1 MVTLNHYRTRRELA
15 TAQDVERV
23 RLLCDLHLPGTEI
36 MMSVKCVCSEQL
48 YRDATAR
55 LTILTVP
62 RTLYEDTQDKDTIL
76 DTYNF
81 VFEQEGYRLY
91 RKTNDEVDCFV
102 ACTCEPTK
110 VGELTTIY
118 AAIRLVYPLMPEWD
132 RGMLLGNIQI
142 PTPPRVLPRY
152 PYTYSESVLDDI
164 NNRVRG
170 NNLTDLER
178 NVKTISEAINERLRQ
193 LDELY
198 CSFNKAKES
207 YRIAKLS
214 PSTKYYDGLVD
225 LIKADVDNG
234 TVNYVELIEHGV
246 GSPEVKLCITQ
257 PITYWDTVQEDEIL
271 QGVPEVLEDTF
282 KAMFAGEIQLVCSQT
297 VRMFDTCIEGIN
309 DLNFNEHF
317 IPHMHL
323 GRYNCPGDN
332 ASTYRATQDW
342 VVKYNIVKNILG
354 QWNMYDTCVND
365 SLYNT
370 LLRNMD
376 TPTFRVVSTGQYVSV
391 TDIEGGILN
400 EINQDNE

>member
-1 MVTLNHYRTRRELA
+1 MVTVNHYRTRRELI
-15 TAQDVERV
+15 TTQDAERV
-23 RLLCDLHLPGTEI
+23 RLLCNLHLPDTDV
-36 MMSVKCVCSEQL
+36 MMGVKCVCSEQL

-62 RTLYEDTQDKDTIL
+62 RTLYEDTQDKDIIL

-91 RKTNDEVDCFV
+91 RKTNDDGDYFV

-118 AAIRLVYPLMPEWD
+118 VAIRLAYPLMPEWD
-132 RGMLLGNIQI
+132 RGMLLGDIQI
-142 PTPPRVLPRY
+142 PEPPRVLPRY
-152 PYTYSESVLDDI
+152 PYTYSASVLDDI
-164 NNRVRG
+164 DNRTDSVS
-170 NNLTDLER
+170 LTDLEQT
-178 NVKTISEAINERLRQ
+178 VKTIAESINAQLRQ
-193 LDELY
+193 LDNMY
-198 CSFNKAKES
+198 NSFNKAKES
-207 YRIAKLS
+207 YRMAKLS

-225 LIKADVDNG
+225 LIKADIDNG
-234 TVNYVELIEHGV
+234 TVNYVELIEHSIS
-246 GSPEVKLCITQ
+246 SPEVKLCITQ
-257 PITYWDTVQEDEIL
+257 PITYWDTVQEDEVL
-271 QGVPEVLEDTF
+271 QGVPYVLEDTF

-297 VRMFDTCIEGIN
+297 VRMFETYIEGVD
-309 DLNFNEHF
+309 DLNFSEHF

-332 ASTYRATQDW
+332 AVTYRESQDW

-365 SLYNT
+365 SLYTT
-370 LLRNMD
+370 LTRNLD
-376 TPTFRVVSTGQYVSV
+376 KPTFRVVSTGQYISIN
-391 TDIEGGILN
+391 DINGGILN